1 MSTQA
6 ALEALYVSTD
16 GSQWDNNDGWD
27 ITTQACA
34 PGAPPDWAGITCE
47 VNGNNVHALLLTDFG
62 LQGQLPTELGLLTN
76 VAYMDFSVNPQL
88 QGTVPTEV
96 GMLEVFSFE
105 MHNAPGVCG
114 TIPAE
119 SKID

>member
-16 GSQWDNNDGWD
+16 GSQWHNNDGWD

-96 GMLEVFSFE
+96 GTLEAFLSVD
-105 MHNAPGVCG
+105 VL
-114 TIPAE
+114 
-119 SKID
+119 